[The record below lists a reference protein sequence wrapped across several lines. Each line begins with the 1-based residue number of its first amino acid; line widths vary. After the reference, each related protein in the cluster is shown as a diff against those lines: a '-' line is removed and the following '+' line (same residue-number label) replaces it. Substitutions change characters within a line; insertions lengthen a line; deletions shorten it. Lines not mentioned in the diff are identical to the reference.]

1 MEEWTFISCC
11 SHHCH
16 AQVLIIKNKAVEAPC
31 SFLRYLIW
39 DAEDQVGPF
48 SLLGDLTS
56 GLDASLK
63 DPSRQMADLGSGLG
77 RRGENSI
84 SSILAATPPWL
95 PQYPG
100 PIIYKN

>member
-1 MEEWTFISCC
+1 VF
-11 SHHCH
+11 
-16 AQVLIIKNKAVEAPC
+16 IIKNKAVEAPS

-56 GLDASLK
+56 GLDAFLK
-63 DPSRQMADLGSGLG
+63 DPSRQMADLG
-77 RRGENSI
+77 RRGENNI

-95 PQYPG
+95 PQ
-100 PIIYKN
+100 